1 MKIFKR
7 ALAPILL
14 CCAAWA
20 ALAADPAIDPSLYL
34 DDVKFLA
41 SPELRGRGTGSPELE
56 KAADFIGGKFREF
69 GLKPADGRSFYQSFS
84 VVVGATLGKDNRFQ
98 FTQDGR
104 PATLRCPEDFVPLNI
119 SSSGKLAGAVVFAG
133 YGITAPEYHYDDYA
147 GLDAKGKIVVVL
159 RHEPQENDEHSVFAG
174 KNFTMHATFASKAA
188 NAKAHEAAG
197 LILISDTAAHHGEAN
212 ELEKVGAAEGPT
224 DAGIVFMQVK
234 AADAAPWF
242 QSAGKSLDD
251 IQAGIDKDLK
261 PESFAF
267 PEALRVDAAVDLERE
282 RKTVRNVAALL
293 PGTTDEYVILGAHYD
308 HLGLGGPYSLAPSM
322 TGTVHPG
329 ADDNASGAAGVI
341 ELARWFSHQ
350 PQQKRGILFLEFAGE
365 EMGLLGSA
373 WYAGHPELPLE
384 KAAAMLNMDM
394 IGRVRA
400 DKVYIGGAGTAAN
413 FRPMLEEAAAKV
425 HLKADLSDNA
435 GFEGAS
441 DHVSFVAKQ
450 VPVLFFFSGLH
461 ADYHKPSDTW
471 DKIDAPD
478 AARVLD
484 LVADVTEQLREAG
497 AKPEFVRVLAQPHGA
512 MAVGPVGG
520 SSGYGPYFGSVPDF
534 GGEVKGVKFA
544 DVREGSPAAT
554 AGLKGGDVLVEFDGK
569 KIENLYDFTYALRAK
584 KPGDVV
590 KVKVMRGETPVEVMV
605 TLTKRQ

>member
-1 MKIFKR
+1 MKTFKR

-14 CCAAWA
+14 CCASWVAF
-20 ALAADPAIDPSLYL
+20 AADPAIDPGLYL

-56 KAADFIGGKFREF
+56 KAAAFLAGKFQEF
-69 GLKPADGRSFYQSFS
+69 GLKPADGKSFYQAFS
-84 VVVGATLGKDNRFQ
+84 VVVGAQLGKDNRFQ
-98 FTQDGR
+98 FTQTG
-104 PATLRCPEDFVPLNI
+104 PTETLRCPEDFVPLNI
-119 SSSGKLAGAVVFAG
+119 SSSGKLTSTVVFAG

-147 GLDAKGKIVVVL
+147 GLDVKGKIVLIL

-188 NAKAHEAAG
+188 NAKVHEAAG
-197 LILISDTAAHHGEAN
+197 VILISDTAAHHGDAT
-212 ELEKVGAAEGPT
+212 ELEKFGAAEGPT
-224 DAGIVFMQVK
+224 DAGILFVQVK
-234 AADAAPWF
+234 AADAEPWF
-242 QSAGKSLDD
+242 RSAGKNLDA

-267 PEALRVDAAVDLERE
+267 PETLRVDASVDLQRE
-282 RKTVRNVAALL
+282 RKTVNNVAALL

-365 EMGLLGSA
+365 ELGLLGSA

-394 IGRVRA
+394 IGRVRG
-400 DKVYIGGAGTAAN
+400 DKIYIGGAGTGTN
-413 FRPMLEEAAAKV
+413 FRPMLEEAAAKA

-441 DHVSFVAKQ
+441 DHVSFAAKQ
-450 VPVLFFFSGLH
+450 VPALFFFSGLH

-478 AARVLD
+478 AVRLLD
-484 LVADVTEQLREAG
+484 LVAEVTEQLREADT
-497 AKPEFVRVLAQPHGA
+497 KPQFVRVAATAHAG
-512 MAVGPVGG
+512 MAAGPVGG
-520 SSGYGPYFGSVPDF
+520 SSGYGPVFGSVPDF
-534 GGEVKGVKFA
+534 GEQVKGVKFA
-544 DVREGSPAAT
+544 DVREGTPAAK
-554 AGLKGGDVLVEFDGK
+554 AGLKAGDVLVEFDGK
-569 KIENLYDFTYALRAK
+569 KIENLYDFTYALRARQ
-584 KPGDVV
+584 PGDVV
-590 KVKVMRGETPVEVMV
+590 KVKVMRGDTPIEVTV
-605 TLTKRQ
+605 TLAKRQ

>member
-69 GLKPADGRSFYQSFS
+69 GLKPADGKSFYQSFS

-590 KVKVMRGETPVEVMV
+590 KVKVMRGDTPVEVMV